1 MKLITDIKTEDIPTS
16 VLSHKIEDTMI
27 LIPSSVAVYHTKRL
41 LYKYG
46 IENLPFILVENR
58 LIDYLPTLNKFL
70 DLSKINLSNIVSE
83 EELESIL
90 IDYIG
95 GDLDIMLYPRLKLLA
110 SNLPIQVKAVL
121 KEKDMVSAKDKLHE
135 VLTYGSNRE
144 DKYIYRLDVG
154 KKESNS
160 IKEGRLL
167 LTAYNEQELAARVV
181 KDNYDNY
188 DNIVVVTEKLKKE
201 IEMEVQDIGAYVSS
215 IDRLDSRSKNIFLSI
230 ISILDIGVNDESEL
244 NDLMIFSCVGD
255 EFHGKLSTFFR
266 LCRITDLKSY
276 ISAIFQT
283 LKLLNINDIPQR
295 LRRKLD
301 YLALS
306 PYSRNIKKSRASII
320 LKSLVQNISVQFES
334 NKRSKV
340 SICSLSESIWYD
352 DPNTLFIVTEA
363 SENSYQGMS
372 QLFQILLQNNDNFI
386 FITESGEHKIHPI
399 LKLSLLLGKVKLLIE
414 KDEGVKSEFFLPQAR
429 PVVQVEREHLLNQC
443 SPSSIELLMQ
453 NPYIYYLKYILGIR
467 KKEKYNT
474 EDSAQLFGILLH
486 EVMSKMKS
494 SNSLEE
500 ARAVYKECIKD
511 LDVRNIIKQE
521 LVSKLEKL
529 LPWLLKIK
537 REFEIDVRESF
548 EEIRGEVKC
557 SGLEVYAIADRVL
570 KYKTGL
576 TKILDYKTG
585 TAPALIKVRNY
596 LAPQLPIEG
605 LIFGDGDDIELY
617 YVQCNNN
624 PEVRKIRFDRDK
636 TKKFL
641 RKLSKTFFC
650 GSILSRR
657 GKVFCYFGSL

>member
-1 MKLITDIKTEDIPTS
+1 M
-16 VLSHKIEDTMI
+16 
-27 LIPSSVAVYHTKRL
+27 
-41 LYKYG
+41 
-46 IENLPFILVENR
+46 
-58 LIDYLPTLNKFL
+58 NK
-70 DLSKINLSNIVSE
+70 N
-83 EELESIL
+83 
-90 IDYIG
+90 
-95 GDLDIMLYPRLKLLA
+95 
-110 SNLPIQVKAVL
+110 
-121 KEKDMVSAKDKLHE
+121 
-135 VLTYGSNRE
+135 
-144 DKYIYRLDVG
+144 
-154 KKESNS
+154 
-160 IKEGRLL
+160 
-167 LTAYNEQELAARVV
+167 LAARVV

-201 IEMEVQDIGAYVSS
+201 IEMELQDIGAYVSS
-215 IDRLDSRSKNIFLSI
+215 LDRLDGRSKNIFLSI
-230 ISILDIGVNDESEL
+230 ISILDIGVNDESEI

-255 EFHGKLSTFFR
+255 ESHGKLSTFFR
-266 LCRITDLKSY
+266 SCRITDLKSY

-283 LKLLNINDIPQR
+283 LKLLNISDIPQR
-295 LRRKLD
+295 LRKKLD

-306 PYSRNIKKSRASII
+306 PYSRNIKKSRASLI
-320 LKSLVQNISVQFES
+320 LKSLIQNVSVQFES

-340 SICSLSESIWYD
+340 SICSLNESIWYD
-352 DPNTLFIVTEA
+352 EENTLCIVTEA
-363 SENSYQGMS
+363 SENSYQEMS

-414 KDEGVKSEFFLPQAR
+414 KDEGVKSEIFLPQGR
-429 PVVQVEREHLLNQC
+429 PVVEVEKEYLLKRC

-467 KKEKYNT
+467 KKEKYNI

-486 EVMSKMKS
+486 EVMSKMKG

-537 REFEIDVRESF
+537 REFEIGVRESF
-548 EEIRGEVKC
+548 EEIKGEVKC

-585 TAPALIKVRNY
+585 PTPSLVKVRNY

-605 LIFGDGDDIELY
+605 LIFGDGDEIELY

-624 PEVRKIRFDRDK
+624 PEVKKIRFDRDK

-650 GSILSRR
+650 GNILSRR
-657 GKVFCYFGSL
+657 AKFFATSEAYSEYKPILRKKEWNLVY